1 MIIVP
6 ESGNTKAMA
15 YIVSQ
20 SQQVVVE
27 EVGRYSS
34 CVILVGIPYPESKGV
49 DQTQLCCGA
58 GGFGIP
64 KLGKVARQSGIKL
77 TDRVTG

>member
-1 MIIVP
+1 
-6 ESGNTKAMA
+6 MA

-20 SQQVVVE
+20 SQQMIVE

-49 DQTQLCCGA
+49 DQTRLYCGA
-58 GGFGIP
+58 GGFGIQR
-64 KLGKVARQSGIKL
+64 LGGVARQSGNKL
-77 TDRVTG
+77 TDCVTG